1 MSALLYRRLF
11 DDAALFPPG
20 NAPLGQALP
29 DHRAHRAGPR
39 DEHVGPFLVSDARV
53 AELRAL
59 LSREEDAHGPLE
71 TVVTVPGGAPGVPT
85 ALAAADDPRLRLAG
99 VEVAAAPGGVGEVAG
114 ALERHLPPGASAY
127 VELSREG
134 EVDADLAELAGSG
147 FHAKFRTGG
156 VSAAAHPGEEELA
169 RFLHAAVGAAV
180 AFKCTAGLHH
190 AVRHT
195 SAEGFEQHGFL
206 NVLLATAALL
216 DGATAGEAAEV
227 LARREGHALAREAA
241 RLGDTGSE
249 RLRTAFHSFGTCSVT
264 EPLEDL
270 VVLGLLPAPAT
281 RP

>member
-29 DHRAHRAGPR
+29 EHRAHRSGPR

-53 AELRAL
+53 AELCAL
-59 LSREEDAHGPLE
+59 LSREEAPGPLE
-71 TVVTVPGGAPGVPT
+71 VVVTVPGGAVDVPA
-85 ALAAADDPRLRLAG
+85 ALAAADDPRLRLVG
-99 VEVAAAPGGVGEVAG
+99 LEVAASPGGVGRVAG
-114 ALERHLPPGASAY
+114 VLARHLPPGVSAY

-134 EVDADLAELAGSG
+134 EVAGDPAELAGSG
-147 FHAKFRTGG
+147 YHAKFRTGG
-156 VSAAAHPGEEELA
+156 VSADAHPDEAELA
-169 RFLHAAVGAAV
+169 RSLHAAVGAAV

-190 AVRHT
+190 AVRRT
-195 SAEGFEQHGFL
+195 GDQGFEQHGFL

-216 DGATAGEAAEV
+216 DGATAAEAAQV
-227 LARREGHALAREAA
+227 LARRDGHGLARETASIGEA
-241 RLGDTGSE
+241 EAE
-249 RLRTAFHSFGTCSVT
+249 RVRTAFHSFGTCSIT

-270 VVLGLLPAPAT
+270 VVLGLLPAPAS